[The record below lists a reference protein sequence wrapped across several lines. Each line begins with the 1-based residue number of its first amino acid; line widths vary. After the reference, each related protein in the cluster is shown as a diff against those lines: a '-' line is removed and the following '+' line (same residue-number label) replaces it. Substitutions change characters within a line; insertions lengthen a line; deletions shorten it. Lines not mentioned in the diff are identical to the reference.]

1 MASKSTTQEYEG
13 VMARLRKELEEYR
26 SAVAELQLL
35 NDIAVTAG
43 ASSDVDQTLHQIV
56 QRTLKSLHAE
66 QGSIHLLTGLEERPL
81 QTLVRQDDRSR
92 LKHHYDLNTAITG
105 WVLTHQEPLIIMD
118 IATDGRF
125 QFSEEERREVRT
137 ALCTPIWF
145 EGNIIGL
152 LTMLNKRDGTAFS
165 TNDLTLMSI
174 VSVQAGQLIKNTQ
187 LREENVRRMQEA
199 EIARW
204 ENEKLQ
210 ELDRLKSE
218 LFTGI
223 THELRTPLALIMGR
237 LEQLM
242 SGAVSGEPGH
252 QYALIHQ
259 QAARLLRRVND
270 LLALATIDA
279 GVMNLVIARCDVAK
293 LAKRITDSF
302 AGAAGDKDISLQFN
316 GEPVDADVHCDSEKI
331 ETILI
336 NLIANAVKYTP
347 VGGRI
352 LVTVAPATIPA
363 DTTAA
368 VEFRVEDTGIGFS
381 PEEQAVVFQRFR
393 RSPESRLAESTGIGL
408 ALVKELVDLHFGT
421 ITLTSIAHRGSL
433 FTVRIPVSRVFYE
446 GKSVLVRGEEYS
458 EKVIPA
464 LAGNAGTPSPESP
477 DGMGEQILIV
487 EDDLELRRFMR
498 EILSD
503 HYTVLEARDGDEGL
517 ARAFEH
523 MPDLLVSDVLMP
535 GLDGLTLCRRLK
547 KDERSSHIPVV
558 LLTSRA
564 ELDSRVQGL
573 ETGADDYIGKPFSPR
588 ELLTR
593 IRNLLDQRRRLRE
606 IYRRQVVLEPKGIEI
621 TSADEAFLHRS
632 MRVIEEHLADSDFS
646 VEQFAREVGM
656 SKTHL
661 NRKLNALT
669 DQSANEFIRSYRL
682 KRAVKLLEAR
692 RGNVS
697 EVAFEVGFNNPSY
710 FAEAFRSLFGSSP
723 SEYLKR
729 NVSP

>member
-1 MASKSTTQEYEG
+1 
-13 VMARLRKELEEYR
+13 
-26 SAVAELQLL
+26 
-35 NDIAVTAG
+35 
-43 ASSDVDQTLHQIV
+43 
-56 QRTLKSLHAE
+56 
-66 QGSIHLLTGLEERPL
+66 
-81 QTLVRQDDRSR
+81 
-92 LKHHYDLNTAITG
+92 
-105 WVLTHQEPLIIMD
+105 
-118 IATDGRF
+118 
-125 QFSEEERREVRT
+125 
-137 ALCTPIWF
+137 
-145 EGNIIGL
+145 
-152 LTMLNKRDGTAFS
+152 
-165 TNDLTLMSI
+165 MS
-174 VSVQAGQLIKNTQ
+174 
-187 LREENVRRMQEA
+187 
-199 EIARW
+199 
-204 ENEKLQ
+204 
-210 ELDRLKSE
+210 
-218 LFTGI
+218 
-223 THELRTPLALIMGR
+223 
-237 LEQLM
+237 
-242 SGAVSGEPGH
+242 
-252 QYALIHQ
+252 
-259 QAARLLRRVND
+259 
-270 LLALATIDA
+270 
-279 GVMNLVIARCDVAK
+279 
-293 LAKRITDSF
+293 
-302 AGAAGDKDISLQFN
+302 
-316 GEPVDADVHCDSEKI
+316 
-331 ETILI
+331 
-336 NLIANAVKYTP
+336 
-347 VGGRI
+347 
-352 LVTVAPATIPA
+352 
-363 DTTAA
+363 
-368 VEFRVEDTGIGFS
+368 
-381 PEEQAVVFQRFR
+381 
-393 RSPESRLAESTGIGL
+393 
-408 ALVKELVDLHFGT
+408 
-421 ITLTSIAHRGSL
+421 
-433 FTVRIPVSRVFYE
+433 FTVRIPVARIFYE
-446 GKSVLVRGEEYS
+446 GKNVPVREEEHS
-458 EKVIPA
+458 GKVIPA

-477 DGMGEQILIV
+477 DGTGEQILIV

-564 ELDSRVQGL
+564 ELNSRVQGL

-632 MRVIEEHLADSDFS
+632 MRVIEEHLADGDFS

-682 KRAVKLLEAR
+682 KRAAKLLETR